1 MYGIC
6 SKKSFFQENECEQRL
21 MTINEISNGSNEFV
35 GLLKIIQ
42 DYLSNIEVEADT
54 RCTINQ
60 YLILISKRAA
70 GTLMTNAAWMR
81 QVVTNHPAY
90 KHDSVVSDE
99 IAYDL
104 LWKMTKI
111 STGEEHCPSVL
122 PRMSSKTTLDISAA
136 VEKEN
141 NELEVKRSLMNQ
153 HNNHQD

>member
-1 MYGIC
+1 
-6 SKKSFFQENECEQRL
+6 
-21 MTINEISNGSNEFV
+21 
-35 GLLKIIQ
+35 
-42 DYLSNIEVEADT
+42 
-54 RCTINQ
+54 
-60 YLILISKRAA
+60 
-70 GTLMTNAAWMR
+70 MTNAAWMR

-111 STGEEHCPSVL
+111 STNEEECPKVL

-153 HNNHQD
+153 HNQQE